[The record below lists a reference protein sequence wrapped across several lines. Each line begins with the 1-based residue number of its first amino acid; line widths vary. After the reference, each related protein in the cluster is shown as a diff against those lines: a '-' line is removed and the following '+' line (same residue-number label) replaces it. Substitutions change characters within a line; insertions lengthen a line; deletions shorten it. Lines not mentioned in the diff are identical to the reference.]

1 MSKSVQEMLAREA
14 AEAESVADA
23 EDRGEVAE
31 KPGQRARQPSERSQ
45 VYSLRLPASAITHL
59 RALAEREDEPPTALL
74 RRFVLERLTYEMRR
88 SEPVDVVASAV
99 DDLMPLVRQRLLE
112 AAHEVRA
119 PEAVAASA
127 LMAAMPAAARAEAVH
142 TVVNVGPSRRKRVT
156 NERGTKVS
164 A

>member
-1 MSKSVQEMLAREA
+1 MSESVQEMLAREA
-14 AEAESVADA
+14 AEAEAVADA

-45 VYSLRLPASAITHL
+45 VYSLRLPVSAIAHL
-59 RALAEREDEPPTALL
+59 RALAEREGEPPTALL
-74 RRFVLERLTYEMRR
+74 RRFVMERLAYEMRR
-88 SEPVDVVASAV
+88 SEPADVVASAV

-119 PEAVAASA
+119 SE
-127 LMAAMPAAARAEAVH
+127 AAAAEALTGATRAVEAGAVDA
-142 TVVNVGPSRRKRVT
+142 VVNVGPSRRRRGT
-156 NERGTKVS
+156 NEHGTEVS